1 MQRKEFVAKIAE
13 KNGMKLKDI
22 NAVLDGFISV
32 MEDAFNAGE
41 RVELRG
47 FGNFIKKTRKARKGR
62 NIQTG
67 EIIDVPEKS
76 ILTFKQSSLF
86 NTDK

>member
-1 MQRKEFVAKIAE
+1 MQRREFVAKIAE
-13 KNGMKLKDI
+13 KTDMKLKDI
-22 NAVLDGFISV
+22 NAVIDGFVSV
-32 MEDAFNAGE
+32 MEEAFNADE

-62 NIQTG
+62 NMQTG
-67 EIIDVPEKS
+67 EIIDVPAKS

-86 NTDK
+86 NTK

>member
-13 KNGMKLKDI
+13 KTNMKLKDI
-22 NAVLDGFISV
+22 NAVIDGFVSV
-32 MEDAFNAGE
+32 MEDAFNADE

-62 NIQTG
+62 NMQTG
-67 EIIDVPEKS
+67 EIINVPEKS
-76 ILTFKQSSLF
+76 ILAFKQSSLF
-86 NTDK
+86 NTK

>member
-13 KNGMKLKDI
+13 KTNMKLKDI
-22 NAVLDGFISV
+22 NAVLDGFV
-32 MEDAFNAGE
+32 AVVEDAFNADE

-47 FGNFIKKTRKARKGR
+47 FGNFIKKTRKARKAL
-62 NIQTG
+62 NFKTG
-67 EIIDVPEKS
+67 ETIEVPAKD

-86 NTDK
+86 NKK

>member
-13 KNGMKLKDI
+13 KTNMKLKDI
-22 NAVLDGFISV
+22 NAVIDGFVSA
-32 MEDAFNAGE
+32 MEDAFNADE

-62 NIQTG
+62 NMQTG

-86 NTDK
+86 NVK

>member
-1 MQRKEFVAKIAE
+1 MQRKEFVSKIAE
-13 KNGMKLKDI
+13 KTDMKLKDI
-22 NAVLDGFISV
+22 NAVLDGFIEV
-32 MEDAFNAGE
+32 MTEAFENDE

-47 FGNFIKKTRKARKGR
+47 FGNFIAKTRKARKAR

-67 EIIDVPEKS
+67 EVVDVPAKK

-86 NTDK
+86 NNK

>member
-1 MQRKEFVAKIAE
+1 MQRKEFVTKIAE
-13 KNGMKLKDI
+13 KTDMKLKDI
-22 NAVLDGFISV
+22 NTVIDGFISA
-32 MEDAFNAGE
+32 MEDAFNADE

-62 NIQTG
+62 NMQTG

-86 NTDK
+86 NTK

>member
-1 MQRKEFVAKIAE
+1 MQRKEFVSKIAE
-13 KNGMKLKDI
+13 KTDMKLKDI
-22 NAVLDGFISV
+22 NAVLDGFIEV
-32 MEDAFNAGE
+32 MTEAFEDDE

-47 FGNFIKKTRKARKGR
+47 FGNFIAKTRKARKAR

-67 EIIDVPEKS
+67 EVVDVPAKK

-86 NTDK
+86 NNK

>member
-1 MQRKEFVAKIAE
+1 MQRKEFVSKIAE
-13 KNGMKLKDI
+13 KTDMKLKDV
-22 NAVLDGFISV
+22 NAVLDGFIEV
-32 MEDAFNAGE
+32 MTEAFEDDE

-47 FGNFIKKTRKARKGR
+47 FGNFIAKTRKARKAR

-67 EIIDVPEKS
+67 EVVDVPAKK

-86 NTDK
+86 NTK

>member
-22 NAVLDGFISV
+22 NAVLDGFVSV

>member
-13 KNGMKLKDI
+13 KTNMKLKDI
-22 NAVLDGFISV
+22 NAVIDGFVSA
-32 MEDAFNAGE
+32 MEDAFNADE

-62 NIQTG
+62 NMQTG
-67 EIIDVPEKS
+67 EIIDVPERS

-86 NTDK
+86 NTK

>member
-13 KNGMKLKDI
+13 KTNMKLKDI
-22 NAVLDGFISV
+22 NAVIDGFVSA
-32 MEDAFNAGE
+32 MEDAFNADE

-62 NIQTG
+62 NMQTG

-86 NTDK
+86 NTK

>member
-22 NAVLDGFISV
+22 NAVLDGFVSV

-76 ILTFKQSSLF
+76 LLSFKLSSLF
-86 NTDK
+86 NTV

>member
-62 NIQTG
+62 NMQTD
-67 EIIDVPEKS
+67 EILDVPAKS
-76 ILTFKQSSLF
+76 LLTFKQSSLF

>member
-13 KNGMKLKDI
+13 KTDMKQKDI
-22 NAVLDGFISV
+22 NAVIDGFVSV

-62 NIQTG
+62 NISTG
-67 EIIDVPEKS
+67 ETVNVPAKD

-86 NTDK
+86 NTEK

>member
-13 KNGMKLKDI
+13 KTDMKLKDI
-22 NAVLDGFISV
+22 NAVIDGFVSV
-32 MEDAFNAGE
+32 MEDAFNVGE

-62 NIQTG
+62 NISTG
-67 EIIDVPEKS
+67 ETVNVPAKD

-86 NTDK
+86 NIEK

>member
-13 KNGMKLKDI
+13 KTDMKLKDI
-22 NAVLDGFISV
+22 NAVLDGFVSV
-32 MEDAFNAGE
+32 MEDAFNTGE

-62 NIQTG
+62 NMQTG

-86 NTDK
+86 NTK

>member
-22 NAVLDGFISV
+22 NAVLDGFVSV

-62 NIQTG
+62 NMQTG
-67 EIIDVPEKS
+67 EIIDVPEKNL
-76 ILTFKQSSLF
+76 LTFKQSSLF
-86 NTDK
+86 NTGK

>member
-13 KNGMKLKDI
+13 KTNMKLKDI
-22 NAVLDGFISV
+22 NAVIDGFVSA
-32 MEDAFNAGE
+32 MEDAFNADE

-62 NIQTG
+62 NMQTG
-67 EIIDVPEKS
+67 EMIDVPEKS

-86 NTDK
+86 NTK

>member
-62 NIQTG
+62 NMQTG
-67 EIIDVPEKS
+67 EILDVPAKS
-76 ILTFKQSSLF
+76 LLTFKQSSLF

>member
-1 MQRKEFVAKIAE
+1 MQRKEFVSKIAE
-13 KNGMKLKDI
+13 KTDMKLKDV
-22 NAVLDGFISV
+22 NAVLDGFIEV
-32 MEDAFNAGE
+32 MAEAFEDDE

-47 FGNFIKKTRKARKGR
+47 FGNFIAKTRKARKAR

-67 EIIDVPEKS
+67 EVVDVPAKK

-86 NTDK
+86 NTK

>member
-62 NIQTG
+62 NMQTG
-67 EIIDVPEKS
+67 EILDVPAKS
-76 ILTFKQSSLF
+76 LLTFKQSSLF
-86 NTDK
+86 STDK

>member
-1 MQRKEFVAKIAE
+1 MQRKEFVSKIAE
-13 KNGMKLKDI
+13 KTGMKLKDI
-22 NAVLDGFISV
+22 NAVLDGFIEV
-32 MEDAFNAGE
+32 MTEAFEDDE

-47 FGNFIKKTRKARKGR
+47 FGNFIAKTRKARKAR

-67 EIIDVPEKS
+67 EVVDVPAKK

-86 NTDK
+86 NNK

>member
-1 MQRKEFVAKIAE
+1 MQRKEFVSKIAE
-13 KNGMKLKDI
+13 KTDMKLKDV
-22 NAVLDGFISV
+22 NAVLDGFIEV
-32 MEDAFNAGE
+32 MTEAFEDDE

-47 FGNFIKKTRKARKGR
+47 FGNFIAKTRLSRMAR

-67 EIIDVPEKS
+67 EVVDVPAKK

-86 NTDK
+86 NTK